1 MFFGYKITIFFSS
14 SKFFLH
20 LFHRKN
26 AILTN
31 FSLFWKSRA
40 NLSILYSETYKNF
53 INFADTIR
61 IYISNCIKMKSEKD
75 PMGAAIADF
84 WKNGVAGRLRVFSP
98 DFEEDEMPVNDLFRS
113 FDEMPS
119 LEQTA
124 LRMASGRILDVGA
137 GAGCHTLAL
146 QDMGRDVTAIDIS
159 PLSVETMRAQGVARA
174 LEQDFWTVE
183 EKYDTVL
190 MLMNGI
196 GIAGTLDAL
205 PRFFAQ
211 IDSIL
216 TPGGQLLIDSSDV
229 IYIFEDEDGNV
240 PFRRDAMGVPIDP
253 ETGRYY
259 GEFIYQMQYKRT
271 RGEQF
276 PWLYIDFATLAGAA
290 AACGFRAE
298 LIQKG
303 DHYDYLAR
311 FTRT

>member
-1 MFFGYKITIFFSS
+1 
-14 SKFFLH
+14 
-20 LFHRKN
+20 
-26 AILTN
+26 
-31 FSLFWKSRA
+31 
-40 NLSILYSETYKNF
+40 
-53 INFADTIR
+53 
-61 IYISNCIKMKSEKD
+61 MKSEKD

-146 QDMGRDVTAIDIS
+146 QDMGCDVTAIDIS
-159 PLSVETMRAQGVARA
+159 PLSVETMRAQGVERV

-205 PRFFAQ
+205 PRFFAH

-216 TPGGQLLIDSSDV
+216 FPGGQLLIDSSDV
-229 IYIFEDEDGNV
+229 IYIFEDEEGNV
-240 PFRRDAMGVPIDP
+240 PFRRDVMGVPIDP

-298 LIQKG
+298 LIQEG

-311 FTRT
+311 FTRA